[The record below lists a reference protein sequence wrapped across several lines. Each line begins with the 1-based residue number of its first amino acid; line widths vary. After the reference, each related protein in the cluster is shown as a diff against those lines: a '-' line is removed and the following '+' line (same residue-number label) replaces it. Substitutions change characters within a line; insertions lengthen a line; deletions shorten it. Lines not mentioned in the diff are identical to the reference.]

1 MKNNIDGEI
10 SWVNHSDLTSFFRTL
25 ELKKMPFLPGDMN
38 EQCSKPLL
46 IDSNILVGGLEHG
59 FYDFP
64 YICILGTIILTFI
77 FFRGVE
83 TTNQYI

>member
-64 YICILGTIILTFI
+64 YIYIGNNNPDFHI
-77 FFRGVE
+77 FQRG
-83 TTNQYI
+83 